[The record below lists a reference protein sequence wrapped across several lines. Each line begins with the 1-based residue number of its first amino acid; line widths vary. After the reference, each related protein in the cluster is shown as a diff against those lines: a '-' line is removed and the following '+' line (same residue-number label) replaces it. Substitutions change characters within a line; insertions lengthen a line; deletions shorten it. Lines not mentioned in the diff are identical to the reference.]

1 MQNYREELEKN
12 FTEKLQKLR
21 DREKDTIEK
30 CASKMKEIETANHEH
45 RQKLLKDFEML
56 SLREEEID
64 KSRRLNEETAKVEK
78 MKIDAMERE
87 LKQKIKDVDEQLL
100 QM

>member
-1 MQNYREELEKN
+1 
-12 FTEKLQKLR
+12 
-21 DREKDTIEK
+21 
-30 CASKMKEIETANHEH
+30 
-45 RQKLLKDFEML
+45 ML

-87 LKQKIKDVDEQLL
+87 LKQKIKDVDE
-100 QM
+100 

>member
-1 MQNYREELEKN
+1 
-12 FTEKLQKLR
+12 
-21 DREKDTIEK
+21 
-30 CASKMKEIETANHEH
+30 
-45 RQKLLKDFEML
+45 ML

-87 LKQKIKDVDEQLL
+87 LK
-100 QM
+100 